1 MHKMAQTF
9 PKVNEEVISFVAQKK
24 RKRKTLKMLSI
35 LHVVHFKSKSR
46 GMKK

>member
-35 LHVVHFKSKSR
+35 LQVVHLSPNQEE
-46 GMKK
+46 